1 MAQSRL
7 LIVPFIHRFMYCRF
21 LTEEAIPTTTHGAK
35 QRAKDGYYACYKL
48 TSERKQDD
56 EFQATI
62 NSEIIELEPDINTA
76 LGVNDNPNND
86 LDNAEA

>member
-1 MAQSRL
+1 M
-7 LIVPFIHRFMYCRF
+7 IVPFIHSFVYCRF
-21 LTEEAIPTTTHGAK
+21 LTEEAIPTTTQGAK

-56 EFQATI
+56 EFQVTI
-62 NSEIIELEPDINTA
+62 NSEIIELEPDTNTA
-76 LGVNDNPNND
+76 VGVNDDRNND